1 MASNFGNQ
9 QDNTVALE
17 AAVIQY
23 IQSTIGI

>member
-9 QDNTVALE
+9 QDNTVALK